1 MLMSQDLATIF
12 KEAEKAKNLKNPGET
27 PMSQDLATLAKERG
41 IKYFMISYT
50 DLFGSQRAKL
60 VPAVAIADMQ
70 KDGAGFAGFAT
81 WLDLTPAHPDLF
93 GMPDPSSFIQLPWRK
108 EVAWVA
114 ADCMME
120 DKYVEQAPRV
130 VLKKLMADAAKEGL
144 YIKTG
149 VECEFFLTKPC
160 GTMISDDADT
170 ATKSCYDQQALMRRF
185 DVISE
190 ICDCMLELGWG
201 PYQNDHEDA
210 NGQWE
215 MNWNFDDSLITAD
228 RHAFFKFMAKAIAEK
243 HGLRATFMPKPF
255 MGLTGNGCHA
265 HISVWDKTGKTNMFY
280 DPSDEMGLSQQGYH
294 FLGGIMRHAESLS
307 AITNPTVN
315 SYKRINAPRTI
326 SGATWAPNSV
336 TWTGNNRTHMVRVPG
351 KGRFELRLPDG
362 AANPYLLQ
370 AVIIAAG
377 LSGIHKKADPGKR
390 LDIDMYQHGH
400 TVTDAPK
407 LPLNLL
413 DALRNFDNDA
423 ELKQMLG
430 EEFSN
435 AYLKMKKTEWNAYCS
450 HLTQWERDNTLD
462 I

>member
-1 MLMSQDLATIF
+1 MSEDLAMLV
-12 KEAEKAKNLKNPGET
+12 KEREKAANRREPKET
-27 PMSQDLATLAKERG
+27 SMSQDLATLAKERG
-41 IKYFMISYT
+41 VKYFMISFT

-60 VPAVAIADMQ
+60 VPAAAIADMQ

-108 EVAWVA
+108 EVGWVA

-120 DKYVEQAPRV
+120 NKLLDQAPRV
-130 VLKKLMADAAKEGL
+130 VLKKIMAEAAKEGL

-149 VECEFFLTKPC
+149 VEPEFFLTKPC
-160 GTMISDDADT
+160 GTKISDEADT
-170 ATKSCYDQQALMRRF
+170 AAKSCYDQQAMMRRY

-215 MNWNFDDSLITAD
+215 MNWNYDDSLITAD

-255 MGLTGNGCHA
+255 LGLTGNGCHA
-265 HISVWDKTGKTNMFY
+265 HISVWDKTGETNMFY
-280 DPSDEMGLSQQGYH
+280 DPSDEMGLSQRGYH

-377 LSGIHKKADPGKR
+377 LSGIHRKADPGKR

-413 DALRNFDNDA
+413 DALRNFEYDE

-430 EEFSN
+430 VEFSN